1 MQKKSRRTLRGP
13 CLAFDENWIR
23 VLEWLGK
30 NPEGK
35 HSVNSGSLY
44 TAATFYD
51 EYFLAEGDL
60 LLKI

>member
-1 MQKKSRRTLRGP
+1 M
-13 CLAFDENWIR
+13 
-23 VLEWLGK
+23 EWLGK